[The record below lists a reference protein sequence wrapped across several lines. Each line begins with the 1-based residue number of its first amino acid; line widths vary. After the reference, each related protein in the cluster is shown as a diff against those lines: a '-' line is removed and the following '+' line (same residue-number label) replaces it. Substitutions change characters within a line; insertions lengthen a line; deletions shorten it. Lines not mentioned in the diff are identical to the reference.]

1 MKRLKI
7 CAMPE
12 KNLWSR
18 SWSRPRNPCF
28 SYYRD
33 ERPANYVPIKQV
45 VLNALDKIE
54 KASKSKGTVTGI
66 PTGFIDLDYK
76 LSGFQPSDFILIAA
90 RPSMGKTAFV
100 LNIAQYMA
108 FKEE

>member
-1 MKRLKI
+1 MEQT
-7 CAMPE
+7 E
-12 KNLWSR
+12 KSMFQLLQR
-18 SWSRPRNPCF
+18 RTTG
-28 SYYRD
+28 D
-33 ERPANYVPIKQV
+33 YVPIKQV

-90 RPSMGKTAFV
+90 RPSMGKNGVCIKHCAV
-100 LNIAQYMA
+100 YGI
-108 FKEE
+108 

>member
-1 MKRLKI
+1 MEQT
-7 CAMPE
+7 E
-12 KNLWSR
+12 KSMFQLLQR
-18 SWSRPRNPCF
+18 RTTG
-28 SYYRD
+28 D
-33 ERPANYVPIKQV
+33 YVPIKQV

-90 RPSMGKTAFV
+90 RPSMGKRR
-100 LNIAQYMA
+100 LY
-108 FKEE
+108 